1 MSTSRGALAVP
12 YYAETEEEQ
21 AKLQELQSA
30 RQKLQE
36 ALEGRNRL
44 FDPVLLAMAQGFLS
58 PTPTGKFGES
68 LANVA
73 KAVAPAQEAEEKR
86 GREIAQ
92 MRADIAAAEVG
103 QAREAKKRSL
113 LGELYSQAKP
123 GEDYLI
129 NPEAALKLARLT
141 GDPAI
146 LEKLNAQ
153 QKQQRMLS
161 LGRDLFQEV
170 EVPGTD
176 SQPSRQAVKFNPD
189 AAMRLVRS
197 SDNPME
203 ALTKYVGM
211 LPQLRKSGMLADVSG
226 DETTPFDAM
235 IMMADSIGDQ
245 GPAIKQ
251 QAQRL
256 ASQYKKGL
264 IDEDKAMSLSQQMLN
279 MATGL
284 MDKQQARSF
293 NQTMAVLSHNLAETQ
308 AQASREAAADRAQMA
323 RERLQTA
330 REAAEDRADARR
342 REQEG
347 KLTDQQKIDY
357 RQNVVPIIQE
367 GIKADSALMEITALK
382 DIVVKAP
389 SGIVSGVGA
398 KTIGA
403 LFGTDEN
410 TALRKLEGLSK
421 RLITLIPRLPGAQS
435 NLDAQN
441 LEKSIMRLQD
451 ITLTNKQRIDLLNE
465 IESGFKR
472 LSTRADNVQSN
483 WEATKKFD
491 TKVLNQPAQEVKRPT
506 PTASDISY
514 GKQPAYR
521 EAFRSR
527 FGKYP
532 EEF

>member
-1 MSTSRGALAVP
+1 MTSSKGALAVP

-36 ALEGRNRL
+36 ALENRNQL
-44 FDPVLLAMAQGFLS
+44 FDPVLLAMAQGFLA
-58 PTPTGKFGES
+58 PTSTGKFGES

-308 AQASREAAADRAQMA
+308 AQASRDAAADRAQAA
-323 RERLQTA
+323 RDRAQTA
-330 REAAEDRADARR
+330 RETAEERADARR

-367 GIKADSALMEITALK
+367 GVKANSALMQVTALK
-382 DIVVKAP
+382 NVIAKAP
-389 SGIVSGVGA
+389 SGAIAGA
-398 KTIGA
+398 GAQTIGR

-410 TALRKLEGLSK
+410 TALRQLEGLSK
-421 RLITLIPRLPGAQS
+421 GLITMIPRLPGAQS

-451 ITLTNKQRIDLLNE
+451 ITLTNKQRLDLVNE
-465 IESGFKR
+465 IETGFKK
-472 LSTRADNVQSN
+472 LLMRADNVQSQ
-483 WEATKKFD
+483 WESTKKFD
-491 TKVLNQPAQEVKRPT
+491 VRLLNEPTTRVDRPV
-506 PTASDISY
+506 PTAADISY
-514 GKQPAYR
+514 GKNPAYR
-521 EAFRSR
+521 EAFKNK

-532 EEF
+532 EQF